1 MMKGME
7 DWTDAKL
14 DAFCERINQA
24 LYTTDPMH
32 TCCVENDCKDEYY
45 AIAESVV
52 NYMLKGESQRQALTH
67 ALEDSFGD
75 LVTAE
80 KVDVVLNTLAEK
92 HQPN

>member
-1 MMKGME
+1 MKGME

-14 DAFCERINQA
+14 DAFCERINHA

-45 AIAESVV
+45 AIAEATV

-67 ALEDSFGD
+67 ALEDNFGD

-80 KVDVVLNTLAEK
+80 KIDLVLNTLAQK
-92 HQPN
+92 DQPN

>member
-14 DAFCERINQA
+14 DAFCERINHA

-45 AIAESVV
+45 AIAEAPV
-52 NYMLKGESQRQALTH
+52 NYMLKGESQRQAIEH
-67 ALEDSFGD
+67 ALKDSFDD
-75 LVTAE
+75 LVTFA
-80 KVDVVLNTLAEK
+80 KVDMVMDELEN
-92 HQPN
+92 N